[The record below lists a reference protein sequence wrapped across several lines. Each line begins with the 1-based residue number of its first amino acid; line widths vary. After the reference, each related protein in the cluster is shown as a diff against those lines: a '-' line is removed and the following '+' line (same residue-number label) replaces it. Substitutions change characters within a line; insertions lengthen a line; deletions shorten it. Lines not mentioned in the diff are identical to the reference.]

1 MTGTELAIK
10 LGFTISKDGIVSRD
24 NQIYKLSKHHNGR
37 ALMFTF
43 RHEKHKYAAYAGKL
57 QAYYKFGDLA
67 LQDSTYYLDGD
78 CNNLSYDNISLLS
91 IEQQKARNAS
101 TRVCTKCGRELPI
114 TDFVFKD
121 KKHNIRAPRCKDC
134 DREDK
139 RMSYAKHYENNREKF
154 IQRRK
159 EFESSNKDFARER
172 KKCGCLICGEKDIA
186 CLDFHHLGD
195 KEFTISSEMR
205 NKSKEA
211 IQAEIDKCVVL
222 CANCHRKLH
231 FYNLSLEELKQ
242 HISVPN
248 AA

>member
-1 MTGTELAIK
+1 M
-10 LGFTISKDGIVSRD
+10 
-24 NQIYKLSKHHNGR
+24 
-37 ALMFTF
+37 
-43 RHEKHKYAAYAGKL
+43 
-57 QAYYKFGDLA
+57 
-67 LQDSTYYLDGD
+67 
-78 CNNLSYDNISLLS
+78 
-91 IEQQKARNAS
+91 
-101 TRVCTKCGRELPI
+101 VCMSCGRELPI

-121 KKHNIRAPRCKDC
+121 KKHNRRAPRCKDC

-139 RMSYAKHYENNREKF
+139 RISYAKHYENNREKF

-172 KKCGCLICGEKDIA
+172 KKCGCLIYGEKDIA

-242 HISVPN
+242 HVSVPS

>member
-43 RHEKHKYAAYAGKL
+43 RHEKHKHAAYAGKL
-57 QAYYKFGDLA
+57 QACYKFGDLA

-101 TRVCTKCGRELPI
+101 TKVCTKCGRELPI

-121 KKHNIRAPRCKDC
+121 KKHNRRAPRCKDC

-139 RMSYAKHYENNREKF
+139 RISYAKHYENNREKGK
-154 IQRRK
+154 IR
-159 EFESSNKDFARER
+159 SS
-172 KKCGCLICGEKDIA
+172 KK
-186 CLDFHHLGD
+186 
-195 KEFTISSEMR
+195 R
-205 NKSKEA
+205 NKNFTNTIK
-211 IQAEIDKCVVL
+211 I
-222 CANCHRKLH
+222 
-231 FYNLSLEELKQ
+231 
-242 HISVPN
+242 
-248 AA
+248 